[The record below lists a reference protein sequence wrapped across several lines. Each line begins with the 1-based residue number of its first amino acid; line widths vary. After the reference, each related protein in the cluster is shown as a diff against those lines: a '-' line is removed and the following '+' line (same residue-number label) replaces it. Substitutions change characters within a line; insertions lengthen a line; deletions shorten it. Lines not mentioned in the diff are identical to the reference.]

1 MYHYDRVLRGQMSE
15 ERPSPIQTRSLKI
28 VGLGDSTTAGTPGY
42 RSPLEAPPDGAGN
55 VESQYAYWMARIHP
69 EWKVLNRGING
80 ERSDEILR
88 RFGRDVINERP
99 DYVIILAG
107 VNDIYQGR
115 PSGAVISNLTIMYRS
130 ATASG
135 VRVVAST
142 ILPYHSMNHRQASA
156 VREVNSWVKESA
168 RIGRLTYCDTNALVR
183 DPRDP
188 DRLSGTPDGL
198 HPDVAGYR
206 RLGEG
211 LAHCIELSVRLS
223 VKPKGDAVA

>member
-1 MYHYDRVLRGQMSE
+1 MNE
-15 ERPSPIQTRSLKI
+15 ERPSPIPTRSLKI

-42 RSPLEAPPDGAGN
+42 RSPLEAPPNGAGN

-88 RFGRDVINERP
+88 RFGRDVISERP
-99 DYVIILAG
+99 EYVIVLAG

-115 PSGAVISNLTIMYRS
+115 PAGTVTSNLALMYRS
-130 ATASG
+130 ASLSG

-142 ILPYHSMNHRQASA
+142 ILPYNSMTRRQASA
-156 VREVNSWVKESA
+156 VREVNGWVRDTAGS
-168 RIGRLTYCDTNALVR
+168 GRLIFCDTNALVR

-198 HPDVAGYR
+198 HPDVASYR
-206 RLGEG
+206 KMGEG
-211 LAHCIELSVRLS
+211 LARCIEEAERPARQ
-223 VKPKGDAVA
+223 PKGDDRP

>member
-1 MYHYDRVLRGQMSE
+1 MNE
-15 ERPSPIQTRSLKI
+15 ERPTPIPTRPLTI

-55 VESQYAYWMARIHP
+55 VESQYAYWMTRIHP
-69 EWKVLNRGING
+69 EWKVLNQGING

-115 PSGAVISNLTIMYRS
+115 AAGTVTSNLTLMYRS
-130 ATASG
+130 ASLSG

-142 ILPYHSMNHRQASA
+142 ILPYNSMTHRQASA
-156 VREVNSWVKESA
+156 VRDVNGWVKETTETEEL
-168 RIGRLTYCDTNALVR
+168 IFCDTNALVR
-183 DPRDP
+183 DTRDP

-198 HPDVAGYR
+198 HPDVASYR
-206 RLGEG
+206 KMGEG
-211 LAHCIELSVRLS
+211 LARCIERAERLAPE
-223 VKPKGDAVA
+223 PKGDDRP